1 VGKKGGGS
9 WQGRMVA
16 TVGWRTVS
24 ITSSLGE
31 RREGCMGMS
40 FVVGGGVEWVV
51 EFLTMLLPK

>member
-40 FVVGGGVEWVV
+40 FVVGGVE
-51 EFLTMLLPK
+51 